1 MVLEPNMLQFVA
13 WYWFQQLLANI
24 SLMSSEEGAWEKKVP
39 IWSNLTPLCKLSNED
54 KCWKMNPRLLDN
66 SSASTISMCSSRDRT
81 TFRST
86 CDTHPSS
93 KCKYDVTPPCPC
105 IYFYTI
111 SAVAFRTQLYVI
123 AFTCLLFTIQFL
135 LQCLYIIKWH
145 LSIFQRI
152 SPMSSCSHQRWR
164 FCSGPIGEQSS
175 RTDGLLINITFLLS
189 VALNLYI

>member
-1 MVLEPNMLQFVA
+1 MDISTRKQTVKNQYKIPDWHLDRQEEGSWGKIVFSHSLDAALLLKRHRLVLEPNMLQFVA

-66 SSASTISMCSSRDRT
+66 SSASTISMFSSRDRT

-93 KCKYDVTPPCPC
+93 E
-105 IYFYTI
+105 
-111 SAVAFRTQLYVI
+111 AFMT
-123 AFTCLLFTIQFL
+123 
-135 LQCLYIIKWH
+135 
-145 LSIFQRI
+145 
-152 SPMSSCSHQRWR
+152 
-164 FCSGPIGEQSS
+164 
-175 RTDGLLINITFLLS
+175 
-189 VALNLYI
+189 

>member
-66 SSASTISMCSSRDRT
+66 RSASTISMFSSRDRT

-93 KCKYDVTPPCPC
+93 KCKYDVTPRVLVFLYNFCHRFYDTALC
-105 IYFYTI
+105 HRIY
-111 SAVAFRTQLYVI
+111 
-123 AFTCLLFTIQFL
+123 LFTIYHTISFTMSL
-135 LQCLYIIKWH
+135 H
-145 LSIFQRI
+145 HHMSIFQRI
-152 SPMSSCSHQRWR
+152 SPMSSCSHQRWH

-175 RTDGLLINITFLLS
+175 RTDGLLINITFLYFL
-189 VALNLYI
+189 LH